1 MVAKRSKVAVAIDA
15 QNAEFMRSLTETRL
29 VQQLDQFIADG
40 DARGLRVVATEL
52 RNELGRHS
60 STRAENQRGL
70 LNLAR
75 MLAMKGAAIVPLGL
89 QLRETVLDLLA
100 RHPRLRR

>member
-1 MVAKRSKVAVAIDA
+1 MAAKRSKVAEAIDV
-15 QNAEFMRSLTETRL
+15 QNAEFIRQLTDTQL
-29 VQQLDQFIADG
+29 IQQLDQFLADG
-40 DARGLRVVATEL
+40 DARGLRVVASEL

-75 MLAMKGAAIVPLGL
+75 MLSMKGAAVVPLGL